1 VYIANNTA
9 NNQLGCQIPSD
20 VYLAA
25 LASSYRNLKAFMIP
39 DTYNIGDIALVAFV
53 KYCKHLLWLDLSGAV
68 QAKTSVLYAFD
79 LIRKHPEWAPEL
91 GHLELTKPTG
101 YLDHKENE
109 FMRSLLA
116 MSKARP
122 GLLIELVARMSVRVD
137 REDTIVRRTALDHIF
152 EDGESER
159 YSYCVV

>member
-1 VYIANNTA
+1 
-9 NNQLGCQIPSD
+9 
-20 VYLAA
+20 
-25 LASSYRNLKAFMIP
+25 MIP

-101 YLDHKENE
+101 YPDHKENE

-116 MSKARP
+116 RSKARP

-137 REDTIVRRTALDHIF
+137 EKEKIARVDREEKIVRRTAMDHIF
-152 EDGESER
+152 EEDGELER